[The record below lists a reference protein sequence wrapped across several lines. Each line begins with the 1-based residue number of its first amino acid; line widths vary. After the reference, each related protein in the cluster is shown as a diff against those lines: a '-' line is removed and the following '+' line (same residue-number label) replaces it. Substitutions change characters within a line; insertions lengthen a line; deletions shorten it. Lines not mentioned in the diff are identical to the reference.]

1 MRRLLPFALLAL
13 ATHLA
18 PAQTPLVR
26 SNAALMAN
34 DSYTRS
40 HDYDLIHQ
48 RIVVSGFNWDSTS
61 FDGMVTTTLVSRRAG
76 LTDVMLDEGPL
87 LVNTS
92 VTDRSGRALATSRHG
107 DTLVVSPLKPLRFG
121 DTLVFTVAYRGKV
134 ESGHGLTF
142 IRNDGLEHR
151 PDQIWS
157 QGEDHDN
164 HFWFPTY
171 DFPNDKMTWELVATV
186 PKQHLAI
193 SNGRLVSNLV
203 TGANRTMTWNQAT
216 PSASYLVSLIVAP
229 LATIHDS
236 WQGVPV
242 DYYTYHEDSTRAWR
256 LFHVTPDMIGTY
268 SKLTGIRYPWAKYA
282 QTTVADFFGGMENV
296 SATTLVDWLPDATAY
311 LDRPWYQYI
320 LIPHELA
327 HQWFGDYVT
336 TVNWANMWLNE
347 GFAEFMPG
355 QYWSDKLGEHAAQD
369 YYLDEYQQYL
379 QIESRRS
386 MPLAS
391 LGSNNIY
398 PKGALVIQ
406 MLKDYLGPERF
417 WASVHTFLSEHAHGV
432 ATSDDFRQAVLA
444 ATGENLDWF
453 WNEWVYAAGHPKF
466 VVTAK
471 YDAPGARLTLTVRQ
485 TQLDSFKVDST
496 GRLFSVPQAFR
507 MPVTV
512 RVGFAGKERTQRFE
526 LLTREQTL
534 VVDSVA
540 AEPTMVVFDDGNHVL
555 KSLDFDQPVA
565 WLAAQLQHD
574 ANLWD
579 RAWVIDQLARHP
591 DDATAAA
598 AVATAATSADYF
610 LTRAQAVGALPAFP
624 PDRARPAL
632 IAAIKDTSAMVRAAA
647 LEALAQVGGEGAA
660 VAALTAFRKDSS
672 YGVRAAAL
680 TALAKLDSAQ
690 ARAQLPE
697 ALRAQSYQDVIQG
710 AALMAALQL
719 NDSSVLV
726 QVDGLLGSQELAA
739 HVLATFSGRGNAH
752 ALDLLTARLDDPR
765 AAVRRWTVR
774 QFQQTMARLNKSLA
788 LSRLERVVATL
799 KYPETQK
806 AVTGVIAALR
816 KP

>member
-1 MRRLLPFALLAL
+1 MRRLLPFALLGL
-13 ATHLA
+13 ATP
-18 PAQTPLVR
+18 PALSQTPLVQ

-48 RIVVSGFNWDSTS
+48 RIAVSRFNWDSTS
-61 FDGMVTTTLVSRRAG
+61 FDGKVTTTLVARRAG
-76 LTDVMLDEGPL
+76 LTEVVLDEGRL
-87 LVNTS
+87 LANTS
-92 VTDRSGRALATSRHG
+92 VTDRSGQALATSRHG
-107 DTLVVSPLKPLRFG
+107 DTLVVSTLKPMRFG
-121 DTLVFTVAYRGKV
+121 DTLVFTVTYRGKV
-134 ESGHGLTF
+134 ASGRGLTF
-142 IRNDGLEHR
+142 IRTDGLEHR

-186 PKQHLAI
+186 PKEHLAI
-193 SNGRLVSNLV
+193 SNGRLMSNLV
-203 TGANRTMTWNQAT
+203 TGGNRTMTWSQTT
-216 PSASYLVSLIVAP
+216 PSATYLVSLIVAP
-229 LATIHDS
+229 LATIHDT
-236 WQGVPV
+236 WHGVPV

-268 SKLTGIRYPWAKYA
+268 SRLTGIKYPWAKYA

-355 QYWSDKLGEHAAQD
+355 QYWREKLGSHAAED

-379 QIESRRS
+379 QIESGRS

-406 MLKDYLGPERF
+406 MLQDYLGPERF
-417 WASVHTFLSEHAHGV
+417 WASVHTFLSQHAFGV
-432 ATSDDFRQAVLA
+432 ATSDDFRQAVLT

-453 WNEWVYAAGHPKF
+453 WNEWMYEAGFPKF

-471 YDAPGARLTLTVRQ
+471 YDAPGARLTLIVKQ
-485 TQLDSFKVDST
+485 TQVDSFKVDST
-496 GRLFSVPQAFR
+496 GRLFSIPQVFR

-512 RVGFAGKERTQRFE
+512 RVGFAGRQRTQGFE
-526 LLTREQTL
+526 LMARQQTL
-534 VVDSVA
+534 VIDSVA
-540 AEPTMVVFDDGNHVL
+540 AEPSMVVFDDGNHIL
-555 KSLDFDQPVA
+555 KSLEFDQPVA
-565 WLAAQLQHD
+565 WLVAQLQQD
-574 ANLWD
+574 RNLWN
-579 RAWVIDQLARHP
+579 RHWVIDQLARHP
-591 DDATAAA
+591 NDPMAAA
-598 AVATAATSADYF
+598 AVATAATTADYY
-610 LTRAQAVGALPAFP
+610 LTRAEAIEALPAFP
-624 PDRARPAL
+624 PETARPAL
-632 IAAIKDTSAMVRAAA
+632 IAATKDTAALVRAAA
-647 LEALAQVGGEGAA
+647 LEALGKVGGTDAAA
-660 VAALTAFRKDSS
+660 VAHTAFTNDSS
-672 YGVRAAAL
+672 YTVRASAL
-680 TALAKLDSAQ
+680 TALSRLDSAQ
-690 ARAQLPE
+690 ARTLLPR
-697 ALRAQSYQDVIQG
+697 ALRTPSYQDVILG
-710 AALMAALQL
+710 AGLMATLQL
-719 NDSSVLV
+719 NDTTVMT
-726 QVDGLLGSQELAA
+726 QVDDQIGRLEFAA
-739 HVLATFSGRGNAH
+739 HVLATFGGRGNAH

-788 LSRLERVVATL
+788 LSRLERAVPTL
-799 KYPETQK
+799 KYPETQT

>member
-1 MRRLLPFALLAL
+1 MRRLHLLAL
-13 ATHLA
+13 FAVATQPAL
-18 PAQTPLVR
+18 AQTPLVR

-87 LVNTS
+87 LANTS
-92 VTDRSGRALATSRHG
+92 VTDRSGATLATARRG
-107 DTLVVSPLKPLRFG
+107 DTLVVSPRTPLGFG

-134 ESGHGLTF
+134 EGGHGLTF
-142 IRNDGLEHR
+142 IRNDGLAHR

-203 TGANRTMTWNQAT
+203 TGTNRTMTWSQAT
-216 PSASYLVSLIVAP
+216 PSATYLVSLIVAP
-229 LATIHDS
+229 LATIQDT

-242 DYYTYHEDSTRAWR
+242 DYYTYHEDSTLAWR

-355 QYWSDKLGEHAAQD
+355 QYWHEKLGDHAAQD
-369 YYLDEYQQYL
+369 YYLDEYTQYV
-379 QIESRRS
+379 QIERGRS
-386 MPLAS
+386 MPLGS

-417 WASVHTFLSEHAHGV
+417 WASVHTFLSRHAFGV

-453 WNEWVYAAGHPKF
+453 WDEWIYGAGHPRF
-466 VVTAK
+466 VVTAS
-471 YDAPGARLTLTVRQ
+471 YDAPGARLTLTVKQ
-485 TQLDSFKVDST
+485 TQVDSFKVDST

-512 RVGFAGKERTQRFE
+512 RVAFAGKERTQRFE
-526 LLTREQTL
+526 LTRREQTV

-540 AEPTMVVFDDGNHVL
+540 AEPAMVIFDDGNRIL

-565 WLAAQLQHD
+565 WLVAQLRQD

-591 DDATAAA
+591 DDVAAATAVTAAA
-598 AVATAATSADYF
+598 TGADYY
-610 LTRAQAVGALPAFP
+610 LTRSQAIEALPALP

-632 IAAIKDTSAMVRAAA
+632 LAATRDTSAMVRTAAFDALAQIGGEGTAAAA
-647 LEALAQVGGEGAA
+647 LA
-660 VAALTAFRKDSS
+660 AFRKDSS
-672 YGVRAAAL
+672 YSVRAAAL
-680 TALAKLDSAQ
+680 TALAKLDSVQ
-690 ARAQLPE
+690 ARALLPQ
-697 ALRAQSYQDVIQG
+697 ALRTTSYQDVIQG
-710 AALMAALQL
+710 AALMATLQL
-719 NDSSVLV
+719 NDSSVLS
-726 QVDGLLGSQELAA
+726 QVDDLVGRQEFAA

-752 ALDLLTARLDDPR
+752 ALDLLAARLDDPR

-774 QFQQTMARLNKSLA
+774 QFQQTLARLNQSLA
-788 LSRLERVVATL
+788 VSRLERVVATL

-806 AVTGVIAALR
+806 AVTDVITALR

>member
-1 MRRLLPFALLAL
+1 MRHQLPFVLLAL
-13 ATHLA
+13 AAQPVLC
-18 PAQTPLVR
+18 QTPVVQ

-34 DSYTRS
+34 DHYTRS

-48 RIVVSGFNWDSTS
+48 RIEVSRFGWDSMS
-61 FDGMVTTTLVSRRAG
+61 FDGKVTTTVVSRRPG
-76 LTDVMLDEGPL
+76 LTEIVLDEGPL
-87 LVNTS
+87 LVNTG
-92 VTDRSGRALATSRHG
+92 VTDRSGRTLATLRHG
-107 DTLVVSPLKPLRFG
+107 DTLVVSTLRPLRLG

-134 ESGHGLTF
+134 ASGHGLTF

-164 HFWFPTY
+164 HYWFPTY

-186 PKQHLAI
+186 PKQNLAI
-193 SNGRLVSNLV
+193 SNGRLVSNV
-203 TGANRTMTWNQAT
+203 VAGANRTMSWSQTT

-229 LATIHDS
+229 LAAIHDS

-242 DYYTYHEDSTRAWR
+242 EYYTYHDDSTRAWR

-268 SKLTGIRYPWAKYA
+268 SRLTGIKYPWAKYA

-336 TVNWANMWLNE
+336 TENWANMWLNE

-355 QYWSDKLGEHAAQD
+355 QYWLEKLGAHAADD
-369 YYLDEYQQYL
+369 YYLDEYQQFL
-379 QIESRRS
+379 QIEARRS

-417 WASVHTFLSEHAHGV
+417 WASVHTYLSRHAFSV

-453 WNEWVYAAGHPKF
+453 WNEWIYGAGFPHF
-466 VVTAK
+466 VVTTT
-471 YDAPGARLTLTVRQ
+471 YDAARSRLALTVRQ
-485 TQLDSFKVDST
+485 TQVDSFKVDST
-496 GRLFSVPQAFR
+496 GRLFSVAQVFH

-512 RVGFAGKERTQRFE
+512 RVGFAGKERSQRFD
-526 LLTREQTL
+526 LTAREQTI
-534 VVDSVA
+534 VVDSVS
-540 AEPTMVVFDDGNHVL
+540 AEPTMVVFDDGNHIL
-555 KSLDFDQPVA
+555 KSLEFDQPVA
-565 WLAAQLQHD
+565 WLAAQLGQD
-574 ANLWD
+574 SNLWN
-579 RAWVIDQLARHP
+579 RQWAIAQLAQHP
-591 DDATAAA
+591 ADAAAAA
-598 AVATAATSADYF
+598 AVATAATTADYY
-610 LTRAQAVGALPAFP
+610 LTRVEAIEALPAFP
-624 PDRARPAL
+624 PQTARPVL
-632 IAAIKDTSAMVRAAA
+632 LAAMKDTSAMVRAAV
-647 LEALAQVGGEGAA
+647 LEPLAEVGGEGAA
-660 VAALTAFRKDSS
+660 TAALAAFTHDSS
-672 YGVRAAAL
+672 YAVRSSAL
-680 TALAKLDSAQ
+680 MALAKLDPAQ
-690 ARAQLPE
+690 AHDLLPE
-697 ALRAQSYQDVIQG
+697 ALRTPSYQDAIESS
-710 AALMAALQL
+710 ALMTMLQI
-719 NDSSVLV
+719 NDSTYLA
-726 QVDGLLGSQELAA
+726 QVDGIIGHQEFAA

-752 ALDLLTARLDDPR
+752 ALDLLTGRLDDPR
-765 AAVRRWTVR
+765 AAVRRWVVR
-774 QFQQTMARLNKSLA
+774 QFQQTLARLNKGLA
-788 LSRLERVVATL
+788 LSRLQSVVGTL
-799 KYPETQK
+799 KYPDTRG
-806 AVTGVIAALR
+806 AVTGLIATLQ

>member
-1 MRRLLPFALLAL
+1 MRRLLPFSLLAL
-13 ATHLA
+13 VTQLA
-18 PAQTPLVR
+18 PAQTPPVR

-61 FDGMVTTTLVSRRAG
+61 FDGMVTTTLVSRRAS

-92 VTDRSGRALATSRHG
+92 VSDRAGKALATSRHG
-107 DTLVVSPLKPLRFG
+107 DTLVVSAPKPLGFG

-142 IRNDGLEHR
+142 IRNDGLEHQ

-203 TGANRTMTWNQAT
+203 TGANRTMTWSQAT
-216 PSASYLVSLIVAP
+216 PSATYLVSLIVAP
-229 LATIHDS
+229 LATIHDT

-355 QYWSDKLGEHAAQD
+355 QYWHEKLGAHAAQD

-379 QIESRRS
+379 QIERGRS

-417 WASVHTFLSEHAHGV
+417 WASVHNFLSQHAFGV

-453 WNEWVYAAGHPKF
+453 WNEWIYGAGFPRF
-466 VVTAK
+466 AVTAK
-471 YDAPGARLTLTVRQ
+471 YDASSAHLTLAVRQ
-485 TQLDSFKVDST
+485 TQVDSFKVDST
-496 GRLFSVPQAFR
+496 GRLFSVSQAFR

-512 RVGFAGKERTQRFE
+512 RVAFGGKERTQQFD
-526 LLTREQTL
+526 LTAREQTL
-534 VVDSVA
+534 VVDGIT
-540 AEPTMVVFDDGNHVL
+540 AEPSMVVFDDGNHIL

-565 WLAAQLQHD
+565 WLTAQFQHD
-574 ANLWD
+574 ANLWN
-579 RAWVIDQLARHP
+579 RAWLIDQLARHP
-591 DDATAAA
+591 DDAAAAA
-598 AVATAATSADYF
+598 AVATAATTADYY
-610 LTRAQAVGALPAFP
+610 LTRAQAIGALPAFP
-624 PDRARPAL
+624 PERARPAL
-632 IAAIKDTSAMVRAAA
+632 IAATRDTSAMVRTAAF
-647 LEALAQVGGEGAA
+647 EALAQAGGDGAA
-660 VAALTAFRKDSS
+660 AAALAAFKKDSS

-680 TALAKLDSAQ
+680 TALARLDSAQ
-690 ARAQLPE
+690 ARAVLPE
-697 ALRAQSYQDVIQG
+697 ALRTPSYQDVIQG
-710 AALMAALQL
+710 AALMATLQL
-719 NDSSVLV
+719 NDSSVLS
-726 QVDGLLGSQELAA
+726 QVDAMVGRQEFAA

-752 ALDLLTARLDDPR
+752 ALDLLAGHLDDPR

-774 QFQQTMARLNKSLA
+774 QFQQTMARINKGLA
-788 LSRLERVVATL
+788 VSRLESVVTKL
-799 KYPETQK
+799 KYPETQT
-806 AVTGVIAALR
+806 AVSTLITSLR